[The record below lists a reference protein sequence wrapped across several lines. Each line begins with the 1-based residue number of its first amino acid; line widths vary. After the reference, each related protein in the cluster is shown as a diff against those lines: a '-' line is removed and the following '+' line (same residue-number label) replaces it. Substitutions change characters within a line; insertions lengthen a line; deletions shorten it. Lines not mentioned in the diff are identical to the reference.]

1 MQFIPVICY
10 KKSQLIDSY
19 ASIPVNLEMTIGVK
33 GCPFDKWRETK
44 GVKKKV

>member
-19 ASIPVNLEMTIGVK
+19 ASIPENLEIIIGVK
-33 GCPFDKWRETK
+33 RCPFNKWQETK